1 MATNAASML
10 SGDNPADELVEYG
23 NSTEVS
29 SNAKAHEMFAVL
41 LTAAPYA
48 HMLHLQTRSNAEH
61 MALGDLYE
69 QLPDLTDKLI
79 ESYQGKYGR
88 VEQYPKPNLPELDNP
103 VAMAKQ
109 LVDYIG
115 ANRNAVAPDSYLQNQ
130 IDEIERLLYKTL
142 NKLKFLA

>member
-10 SGDNPADELVEYG
+10 SGDKPADELVEYG
-23 NSTEVS
+23 NSKEVS
-29 SNAKAHEMFAVL
+29 SNAKAHEFFAVL

-61 MALGDLYE
+61 MALGTLYE
-69 QLPDLTDKLI
+69 ELPDLTDKLI
-79 ESYQGKYGR
+79 ESYQGKYGL
-88 VEQYPKPNLPELDNP
+88 VMNYPTPSLPELDNP

-109 LVDYIG
+109 LADYIG
-115 ANRNAVAPDSYLQNQ
+115 QNRKAVAPDSYLQNQ
-130 IDEIERLLYKTL
+130 IDEIEKLLYSTL